1 MFLLDTDEIGKQ
13 LSNSQ
18 KMIQNLINLQLLLP
32 VTEVAWGSILN
43 HMAVQWTPGIN
54 IFWVTYQIYFK

>member
-18 KMIQNLINLQLLLP
+18 KMIQNLINLQLFLP
-32 VTEVAWGSILN
+32 VTEVA
-43 HMAVQWTPGIN
+43 
-54 IFWVTYQIYFK
+54 